1 MSCWDCIQAGIREQ
15 ESKSISRMRMESGGK
30 MLIFNVSGPMP
41 DGLFELCKL
50 LGLVNND

>member
-1 MSCWDCIQAGIREQ
+1 MGCWDYVGAGIREQ
-15 ESKSISRMRMESGGK
+15 ES
-30 MLIFNVSGPMP
+30 MLIFNASGPMP